1 MQPAFGLTPA
11 GDEMNPRIK
20 KLIGGVGILA
30 FLAVYIS
37 LAIVVAELL
46 PAWPLV
52 KLVYFVV
59 VGVAWGVPIIPFIT
73 WMNKEE

>member
-1 MQPAFGLTPA
+1 
-11 GDEMNPRIK
+11 MNPRIK

-30 FLAVYIS
+30 FLAIYIS
-37 LAIVVAELL
+37 LAIVIAEFL
-46 PAWPLV
+46 PSFWLV

-59 VGVAWGVPIIPFIT
+59 VGTAWGVPIIPFIT